1 MLNGSE
7 VAGGSIRIHRMD
19 VQQAVFKLI
28 GLSPE
33 EAEGKF
39 GFLLNA
45 LRHGAP
51 PHGGIAFGLD
61 RLLMHLC
68 GTENIRDVIAFPKT
82 QSGQDLMIG
91 APGPI
96 DPSQL
101 KELHVQQAAAGKR

>member
-1 MLNGSE
+1 
-7 VAGGSIRIHRMD
+7 MD
-19 VQQAVFKLI
+19 VQEKVFHLI
-28 GLSPE
+28 GLSAE

-68 GTENIRDVIAFPKT
+68 ATDNIRDVMAFPKT

-96 DPSQL
+96 DQSQL
-101 KELHVQQAAAGKR
+101 TELHVKVVDASP